1 MSRLGGRASGPRPSL
16 SLDFRASPFHP
27 ADVRQRLWL
36 VVAVLLA
43 LLPGGTQASV
53 TVVTSARARSLAE
66 WRALTAATHPPPRV
80 FVKGSHARFFFGEG
94 TNRVVFEAR
103 WRYRRLPAEH
113 YAVTSALLR
122 CEAHPPPL
130 PESDPDWREAAV
142 IAGPEWQRF
151 ATHLLESLTP
161 TEPWHG
167 ARYQSFLADQV
178 LYRDDAGHPHLAPL
192 SELPERVRVERF
204 SPLEETLQLL
214 AARAEAWWAQQYPD
228 ATLFVLMAPDGRRMS
243 LPLVLDRQRRRC
255 IQLLPSALFDSAERG
270 MSFAATAQGLGVL
283 IESHTLALLKNP
295 VSSLARLADLGV
307 ETAVVALQP
316 RLPASARV
324 PPLTHAPGMDL
335 EAWETWLDRTTGTRR
350 EPGSI
355 EMLVDGDRFYR
366 RLHEA
371 IAAAT
376 NRIAINVYIFD
387 RDDVATAMADAL
399 KRRSAELEV
408 RVLLDRMA
416 SVTAWLAPPTSPLPE
431 DFEPPTS
438 MIRYLQDGSRVR
450 VRSFLNPWFSV
461 NHNKLYIVDGAYA
474 WIGGMNLGR
483 EYRYDWHDLM
493 FELRGP
499 IVASFEREFERAW
512 AHAGPLGDLAY
523 LAAALP
529 PATPAATNPP
539 AGAADERWIPLRR
552 LPTRTGWKPFNTAV
566 QAAIRRARS
575 YIYVQNPYLF
585 DRRVITGLAAARK
598 RGVDVRVIL
607 PRVNDFKAGGRGN
620 LVTANYLLQHGVRVF
635 FYPGMTHVKAL
646 LVDDWA
652 CVGSGNLCHLNLRL
666 TQETNV
672 ATSDREFA
680 ARLKRDLFE
689 PDFARSYELKQPIT
703 VDWVDFLSSL
713 LLEGF

>member
-1 MSRLGGRASGPRPSL
+1 MR
-16 SLDFRASPFHP
+16 
-27 ADVRQRLWL
+27 
-36 VVAVLLA
+36 LA
-43 LLPGGTQASV
+43 LATWIALGSMVWDAGAA
-53 TVVTSARARSLAE
+53 VVTSARARALAE
-66 WRALTAATHPPPRV
+66 WRALTGASQPPPRV
-80 FVKGSHARFFFGEG
+80 FVKGSQVRFFFGQDAE
-94 TNRVVFEAR
+94 RVVFQAR
-103 WRYRRLPAEH
+103 WRFRRIPTDH

-122 CEAHPPPL
+122 REARPPQL
-130 PESDPDWREAAV
+130 PAAESGWREAVV
-142 IAGPEWQRF
+142 IAGAEWQRF
-151 ATHLLESLTP
+151 AGQLIESLAP
-161 TEPWHG
+161 QESWRG
-167 ARYQSFLADQV
+167 ARYQSFLADQIV
-178 LYRDDAGHPHLAPL
+178 YRDGEGRAHVAPQDQ
-192 SELPERVRVERF
+192 LPPAVRVERF
-204 SPLEETLQLL
+204 SPLEETLLLL
-214 AARAEAWWAQQYPD
+214 AERAEAWWAERYPNE
-228 ATLFVLMAPDGRRMS
+228 TLFVLMAPDGRRMS
-243 LPLVLDRQRRRC
+243 LPLLLDRQHRRC
-255 IQLLPSALFDSAERG
+255 VQLLPAALFDSADRG
-270 MSFAATAQGLGVL
+270 LAFAATAQGLGVL
-283 IESHTLALLKNP
+283 VESHTWPLLKNP
-295 VSSLARLADLGV
+295 VSSLARLADLGI

-316 RLPASARV
+316 RLPGPVRV
-324 PPLTHAPGMDL
+324 APLSDAPGMDL
-335 EAWETWLDRTTGTRR
+335 EAWETWLDRHTGTRR

-355 EMLVDGDRFYR
+355 EILVDGDRFYR

-387 RDDVATAMADAL
+387 RDDVATAIADEL
-399 KRRSAELEV
+399 KRRSAEVHV

-416 SVTAWLAPPTSPLPE
+416 SVSAWLTPPTSPLPE
-431 DFEPPTS
+431 DFDPPAS
-438 MIRYLQDGSRVR
+438 MSRYLRQNSRVQ

-461 NHNKLYIVDGAYA
+461 NHNKLYLVDGTRA
-474 WIGGMNLGR
+474 WIGGMNLAR

-529 PATPAATNPP
+529 RSEPPHTNAPP
-539 AGAADERWIPLRR
+539 EGEAERWIPLRR
-552 LPTRTGWKPFNTAV
+552 LPTRTAWKPFNTAV
-566 QAAIRRARS
+566 QAALRRARR
-575 YIYVQNPYLF
+575 YIYVENPYLF
-585 DRRVITGLAAARK
+585 DRRIVTGLAAARK

-672 ATSDREFA
+672 ATSDPEFVA
-680 ARLKRDLFE
+680 KLKRELFE
-689 PDFARSYELKQPIT
+689 PDFARSYELKQPIA